1 MMAIHTKQKEKT
13 GVIAL
18 FFFCTVIG
26 MLLYDALVT
35 VVDVSVFA
43 VVFYFA
49 VAVLILISKNGLA
62 LSKHNDF
69 KLSFQ
74 TKVSVER

>member
-1 MMAIHTKQKEKT
+1 
-13 GVIAL
+13 
-18 FFFCTVIG
+18 
-26 MLLYDALVT
+26 MLLYDTLVT

-69 KLSFQ
+69 KLSFP